1 MVFNGEVW
9 RLRSLAQRQRRQRLP
24 VHQQQARVQP
34 APVAAPV
41 RLRLAPVQPAPVAA
55 PVRLRLAPVPRL
67 LVQVLLRLYK
77 DKLWLT
83 HI

>member
-41 RLRLAPVQPAPVAA
+41 RLRLAPV
-55 PVRLRLAPVPRL
+55 PRL